1 MRTVEYELKWKGK
14 QMVFTERK
22 RRMTD
27 RQTRTTLVSYLDW
40 LRSNYPQDYDGL
52 VNEAELGACIVKAE
66 NLL

>member
-1 MRTVEYELKWKGK
+1 MRIVEYELKWKGK
-14 QMVFTERK
+14 QMVFAERK

-52 VNEAELGACIVKAE
+52 VNEAELGAWMVKAE